1 MFITFEGIE
10 GSGKTTQLKYIQAY
24 FKSRGQECIVTREP
38 GGTEIGKKIRSI
50 LLDPASKNICPVSEL
65 FLYMADRAQHV
76 KELVIPAISAGK
88 TVLCDRFFDAT
99 VVYQGYARGLDVK
112 QIQRLHEVVLEGLKP
127 DVTILLDLPT
137 DIGLSRAW
145 AQIDNGKRDSLESRF
160 EKENLSFHKK
170 VRAGYLELA
179 RLEPQRFRVI
189 DATRQENKVRR
200 DIIDAIPVSP
210 DL

>member
-10 GSGKTTQLKYIQAY
+10 GSGKTTQLKHIQAY
-24 FKSRGQECIVTREP
+24 LKSRGQECIVTREP
-38 GGTEIGKKIRSI
+38 GGTEIGEKIRSI
-50 LLDPASKNICPVSEL
+50 LLDPASKNICPISEL

-99 VVYQGYARGLDVK
+99 IVYQGYARGLD
-112 QIQRLHEVVLEGLKP
+112 IELIHRLHEVVLEGLKP
-127 DVTILLDLPT
+127 DVTILLDLTP

-145 AQIDNGKRDSLESRF
+145 ALIDNGKRDSVESRF
-160 EKENLSFHKK
+160 EKENLSFHKR

-189 DATRQENKVRR
+189 DATREESKVRR
-200 DIIDAIPVSP
+200 DIIDAIS
-210 DL
+210 

>member
-76 KELVIPAISAGK
+76 KELVIPAISTGK

-200 DIIDAIPVSP
+200 DIIDAIS
-210 DL
+210 